1 MALLRTGRSLG
12 VEGFGTCNEGLC
24 AGQSLPALPLAN
36 QLARTLVE
44 YEIDSDVRISN
55 VHVTDA
61 DSRYACLIAGV
72 EGRPVSN
79 VRIRNLYVQ
88 FRGGLTLK
96 DVEEQRGSNP
106 FFRPEARKPGQLGE
120 ANYPEPSAHGIQP
133 AWGFSISHARNI
145 RLKNVRLET
154 IQPDE
159 RPMLHLEN
167 IRNVRISLSE

>member
-1 MALLRTGRSLG
+1 M
-12 VEGFGTCNEGLC
+12 
-24 AGQSLPALPLAN
+24 
-36 QLARTLVE
+36 
-44 YEIDSDVRISN
+44 
-55 VHVTDA
+55 
-61 DSRYACLIAGV
+61 
-72 EGRPVSN
+72 
-79 VRIRNLYVQ
+79 
-88 FRGGLTLK
+88 K

-106 FFRPEARKPGQLGE
+106 FFRPEDRKPGQLGE

-167 IRNVRISLSE
+167 TRNVRISLSE

>member
-1 MALLRTGRSLG
+1 MLEESERLLQRLALL
-12 VEGFGTCNEGLC
+12 
-24 AGQSLPALPLAN
+24 
-36 QLARTLVE
+36 LV
-44 YEIDSDVRISN
+44 DR
-55 VHVTDA
+55 A
-61 DSRYACLIAGV
+61 AGV

-106 FFRPEARKPGQLGE
+106 FFRPEARKPGQPGE

-167 IRNVRISLSE
+167 TSNVRISLSE